1 MMKFKINYVNTYDVV
16 DPINKSDSYFLSLL
30 LYLK

>member
-16 DPINKSDSYFLSLL
+16 DLINKSDSYFLSLL